1 MKMYANLHMH
11 TTHSDGVYSP
21 AEIVKIAKAE
31 GYKAVAKSDHDTA
44 TGYDELKAACDK
56 ENMDCIFAVE
66 FSVYRPKPCH
76 IVAFDF
82 DPEYPAMK
90 EYLRQM
96 AARQTDNTK
105 KCFEESVEEGAI
117 SGITWKEVE
126 DYNDGV
132 AWLCNNHVFEAMKS
146 RGLITQEEY
155 LPWFRK
161 NFDARGRHYAPLY
174 SFNEL
179 EPMVKLIKEAGGL
192 PILAHPH
199 NQLDDVDY
207 FLNVGIEGIEVWHPD
222 LTEEEKQ
229 RAYKIALEKNIF
241 ISGGCDHSGL
251 CGGLYSSYE
260 TEEELKKSH
269 HYIEPLSVGTTEE
282 YFKEIKERKIMR

>member
-1 MKMYANLHMH
+1 
-11 TTHSDGVYSP
+11 
-21 AEIVKIAKAE
+21 
-31 GYKAVAKSDHDTA
+31 
-44 TGYDELKAACDK
+44 
-56 ENMDCIFAVE
+56 
-66 FSVYRPKPCH
+66 
-76 IVAFDF
+76 
-82 DPEYPAMK
+82 
-90 EYLRQM
+90 
-96 AARQTDNTK
+96 
-105 KCFEESVEEGAI
+105 
-117 SGITWKEVE
+117 
-126 DYNDGV
+126 
-132 AWLCNNHVFEAMKS
+132 
-146 RGLITQEEY
+146 
-155 LPWFRK
+155 
-161 NFDARGRHYAPLY
+161 
-174 SFNEL
+174 
-179 EPMVKLIKEAGGL
+179 MVKLIKEAGGL